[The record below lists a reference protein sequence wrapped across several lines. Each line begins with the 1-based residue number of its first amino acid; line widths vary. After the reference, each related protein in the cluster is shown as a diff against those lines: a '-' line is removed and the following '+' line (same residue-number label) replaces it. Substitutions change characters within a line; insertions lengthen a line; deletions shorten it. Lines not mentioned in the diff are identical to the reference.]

1 MLEKVTFHGET
12 GSELAGRIDGVDG
25 TVRASALFAHCFTC
39 GKDIAAA
46 RRIAARLAERGI
58 ETMRFDFTG
67 LGHSGGEFGNGG
79 FSSNVADLRAAA
91 AAMAARGRAPSILI
105 GHSLGGAAVLAA
117 ATQIPSVR
125 AVVTIGAP
133 AEPGHALHHLG
144 SDIARIR
151 AEGSG
156 DVTIGGRTFHVSRRF
171 VEDMEQATLAE
182 RIGALRAAL
191 LVVHSPLDQ
200 TVGIENA
207 ATIFAAAKHP
217 KSFLSLDDADHLL
230 TREADAA
237 YVAKVIS
244 VWASHYAE
252 APADALPPPPPL
264 PSLSAG
270 ATRSSEIAPDGFAQS
285 LDVAGHALV
294 ADEPG
299 SVGGTGRGPAPY
311 DLLAG
316 GLAACTSMTIR
327 LYARRKGWPLAHV
340 AVDVAHDRVHA
351 EDCADCETAE
361 RRIDRFTR
369 TVHLTGPLDEAQR
382 TRLLEIADRC
392 PVHRTLEASSRIETR
407 LADG

>member
-1 MLEKVTFHGET
+1 
-12 GSELAGRIDGVDG
+12 
-25 TVRASALFAHCFTC
+25 
-39 GKDIAAA
+39 
-46 RRIAARLAERGI
+46 
-58 ETMRFDFTG
+58 
-67 LGHSGGEFGNGG
+67 
-79 FSSNVADLRAAA
+79 
-91 AAMAARGRAPSILI
+91 
-105 GHSLGGAAVLAA
+105 
-117 ATQIPSVR
+117 
-125 AVVTIGAP
+125 
-133 AEPGHALHHLG
+133 
-144 SDIARIR
+144 
-151 AEGSG
+151 
-156 DVTIGGRTFHVSRRF
+156 
-171 VEDMEQATLAE
+171 
-182 RIGALRAAL
+182 
-191 LVVHSPLDQ
+191 
-200 TVGIENA
+200 
-207 ATIFAAAKHP
+207 
-217 KSFLSLDDADHLL
+217 
-230 TREADAA
+230 
-237 YVAKVIS
+237 IS